1 MVHVRH
7 SRNVRRGLHVQA
19 QRACS
24 GRNLLSVS
32 LRARPAL
39 ARFHRHAV
47 LPDPVLSAAC
57 LSVLAVF
64 LPGLR
69 GQRIFRQ
76 CRRPDPLADQIRDPG
91 RIRHACAA
99 GRVGSH
105 QAYCRASGPAHDR
118 CEIREADAMISLEAM
133 PPLMFSGLV
142 LAMLIGFPV
151 AFTLAAVGISFGF
164 LAISQ
169 GFFDLN
175 FLQAIP
181 GRVFGSVLS
190 NELLLAIPF
199 FTFMGAIL
207 ERCGLAEDMLDSMGQ
222 LFGPIRGGLGYSV
235 IIVGFIL
242 GAITGTVA
250 AQVIAMALISMP
262 VMIRYGYNMRYIT
275 GVLAASG
282 TITQLV
288 PPSLVLI
295 VLADQLGKS
304 VGDMYLGAW
313 GPSVFQIFLFA
324 GYTFLLG
331 IFKPDHVPAVPK
343 TALTLTGWPLWRK
356 CLLGI
361 IPSAVL
367 IFVVL
372 GTMMMGLA
380 TPTEAGAMGA
390 VGAIVL
396 AAIHAKDFS
405 TTGRKVLIVG
415 VIAGGIGTMVG
426 IFLTEGLFFKLA
438 FAITYFAVV
447 WICLE
452 AVRIPELRDL
462 IKQGYETTMRITTMV
477 VFILIGSTCFS
488 VVFLGVSG
496 GVWLEHLLTSLPGGV
511 WGFLIFIN
519 LFIFFLAFFLDFFE
533 IAFIILPMIAPIAQK
548 ILGPVVGDGPA
559 LIWFGVML
567 CVNMQTS
574 FMHPP
579 FGFALFY
586 LRGVAPKEVKSSDIY
601 WGALPWVGLQAI
613 MVVLVIAFPSTVT
626 YLLDKPLDVDLNKI
640 KIEVPQMELPP
651 LDFGPP
657 K

>member
-1 MVHVRH
+1 
-7 SRNVRRGLHVQA
+7 
-19 QRACS
+19 
-24 GRNLLSVS
+24 
-32 LRARPAL
+32 
-39 ARFHRHAV
+39 
-47 LPDPVLSAAC
+47 
-57 LSVLAVF
+57 
-64 LPGLR
+64 
-69 GQRIFRQ
+69 
-76 CRRPDPLADQIRDPG
+76 
-91 RIRHACAA
+91 
-99 GRVGSH
+99 
-105 QAYCRASGPAHDR
+105 
-118 CEIREADAMISLEAM
+118 MITIGMM
-133 PPLMFSGLV
+133 PPLMFGGLV
-142 LAMLIGFPV
+142 IAMLIGFPV
-151 AFTLAAVGISFGF
+151 AFTLAAVGLSFGF
-164 LAISQ
+164 LAIHL

-235 IIVGFIL
+235 ILVGFIL

-262 VMIRYGYNMRYIT
+262 GMMRYGYNIRYIT

-313 GPSVFQIFLFA
+313 GPSVFQILLFA
-324 GYTFLLG
+324 GYTFVLG
-331 IFKPDHVPAVPK
+331 LIKPSYLPPVPK
-343 TALTLTGWPLWRK
+343 EARTLTGWALWKK
-356 CLLGI
+356 CLMGI

-396 AAIHAKDFS
+396 AAIHHKDLS
-405 TTGRKVLIVG
+405 KPGRRMMLIG
-415 VIAGGIGTMVG
+415 IIAAGIGAIIGVKFG
-426 IFLTEGLFFKLA
+426 EHLAFKLA
-438 FAITYFAVV
+438 FAVTYFAVL

-477 VFILIGSTCFS
+477 TYILIGSSCFS

-496 GVWLEHLLTSLPGGV
+496 GQWLEHLLTSLPGGA

-519 LFIFFLAFFLDFFE
+519 LFIFFLAFFLDLFE

-548 ILGPVVGDGPA
+548 VLGPIVGDGPA
-559 LIWFGVML
+559 RIWFGVML

-601 WGALPWVGLQAI
+601 WGALPWVGLQAL
-613 MVVLVIAFPSTVT
+613 MVLLVIAFPITVT
-626 YLLDKPLDVDLNKI
+626 GLLDKPQQIDFDKVKI
-640 KIEVPQMELPP
+640 DIPQIDTPPP

-657 K
+657 AKQ